1 MYFCRSILFFM
12 ANVVLESSLFTGIY
26 PGSWAIPREL
36 VQTRDASSQS
46 LNVGVP
52 RENFFHE
59 NRVPITPDTVAVLT
73 SSGHKVFIETNAGMG
88 ARFTDRAFSEAGA
101 SIVASAAEVFRQAEY
116 ILKVSPLS
124 GEELVLLRENQ
135 KVISAVHIGSLSP
148 AYVRVL
154 MQKNITAVGF
164 EFFESQDGSL
174 PFVQMMSEIAGVS
187 SIHIAAELLTQQ
199 NEGQGILL
207 GGITGIPP
215 AKVTI
220 IGAGTVGFNA
230 ARTALGMGARV
241 LIIDQELYRLRAIE
255 KELGVG
261 VYTAVAQRNFVRD
274 AVTTSDVII
283 GAAFKA
289 GSRAPLV
296 ISEDMVQQMREGSVI
311 VDVAID
317 QGGCVETSRLTTHDD
332 PTFIKHGVIHYCVPN
347 IPSRV
352 SRTASIAISNVIG
365 PMLLQIG
372 ENGGFENQMKQNDG
386 LKNGVYIYRRHL
398 TKETL
403 ANMFNMPFRNIE
415 LLLAAM

>member
-1 MYFCRSILFFM
+1 MPS
-12 ANVVLESSLFTGIY
+12 VVLESSLFTGIY

-36 VQTRDASSQS
+36 AHAKSDSQQS
-46 LNVGVP
+46 LAIGIP
-52 RENFFHE
+52 RENFFLE
-59 NRVPITPDTVAVLT
+59 NRVPLTPDTVAVLT
-73 SSGHKVFIETNAGMG
+73 GAGHRVFIETLAGSG
-88 ARFTDRAFSEAGA
+88 ARFTDRAYAEAGA
-101 SIVASAAEVFRQAEY
+101 SVVVSAHEVFRQADY

-135 KVISAVHIGSLSP
+135 KVISAVHIGSLTP
-148 AYVRVL
+148 EYVRVL
-154 MQKNITAVGF
+154 MQKNITAIGF
-164 EFFESQDGSL
+164 EFYESADGSL

-274 AVTTSDVII
+274 AVTTSDVVI

-289 GSRAPLV
+289 GSRAPMV
-296 ISEDMVQQMREGSVI
+296 ISEDMVREMREGSVI

-317 QGGCVETSRLTTHDD
+317 QGGCVETSEITSHDA
-332 PTFIKHGVIHYCVPN
+332 PIFLKHGIIHYCVPN

-365 PMLLQIG
+365 PMLMQIG
-372 ENGGFENQMKQNDG
+372 EHGGLDSYVKHNDG
-386 LKNGVYIYRRHL
+386 LKNGIYIYRRHL

-403 ANMFNMPFRNIE
+403 ATMFGMPFRNIE